1 MLCQILVGIGHSC
14 FAVAQSRLTLCDP
27 MDCSMPGFPVQQQL
41 PEFAQAY
48 VHQVDDAIQPSQPL
62 SPPSPL
68 AFNLFKDQG
77 LF

>member
-1 MLCQILVGIGHSC
+1 MLI
-14 FAVAQSRLTLCDP
+14 QSLRCVQLCNP

-62 SPPSPL
+62 SPPSPPAL
-68 AFNLFKDQG
+68 TLSQHWG
-77 LF
+77 LFQ